1 MPTPNDEFIEVLKTL
16 EDKLHWMKTT
26 NAKLAEQCAI
36 VVAKADQLEEENKRL
51 TGELAAKAVL
61 LSQSRRDHD
70 DLKASLAVI
79 SRDLHE
85 AKMDIRDLLSLR
97 EKNQHLTGAVE
108 YERKQR
114 LETHQENESLKK
126 EVARLTEE
134 ATRVITCPK
143 CGETL

>member
-26 NAKLAEQCAI
+26 NAKLAEQCAT

-51 TGELAAKAVL
+51 TGELAGKAVL
-61 LSQSRRDHD
+61 LGQSRRDHD

>member
-1 MPTPNDEFIEVLKTL
+1 
-16 EDKLHWMKTT
+16 
-26 NAKLAEQCAI
+26 
-36 VVAKADQLEEENKRL
+36 VVAKADRLEEENNRL
-51 TGELAAKAVL
+51 TGDLAGKQVL

-85 AKMDIRDLLSLR
+85 AKQDIRDLLAIR

-134 ATRVITCPK
+134 ATRSITCLDQK
-143 CGETL
+143 ERMK